1 MLKRTL
7 VTALAIALVATSAH
21 AQSMCAM
28 RDAMVG
34 QLTTKYGESPQG
46 SGLNSTTKMLEIWAS
61 PATGT
66 WTILVTDPNG
76 TSCIMAAGKDWYN
89 FPADLSKVGAP
100 A

>member
-7 VTALAIALVATSAH
+7 AAALAFGSVATSAN
-21 AQSMCAM
+21 AQSMCAT
-28 RDAMVG
+28 RDTMVG
-34 QLTTKYGESPQG
+34 QLSGKYGETPQG

-61 PATGT
+61 EATGT

-89 FPADLSKVGAP
+89 FPAELSKVGAP

>member
-7 VTALAIALVATSAH
+7 TTALALGLVASTAN
-21 AQSMCAM
+21 AQSMCAL
-28 RDAMVG
+28 RDTMIG
-34 QLTTKYGESPQG
+34 QLTNKYGETPQG

-61 PATGT
+61 ATTGT

-89 FPADLSKVGAP
+89 FPAELNQVGAP

>member
-1 MLKRTL
+1 MSKRTIAA
-7 VTALAIALVATSAH
+7 ALAIALVATSAN
-21 AQSMCAM
+21 AQSMCAK
-28 RDAMVG
+28 RDTMVG
-34 QLTTKYGESPQG
+34 QLTSKYGESPQG

-61 PATGT
+61 TATGT

-89 FPADLSKVGAP
+89 FPAELNKAGAP

>member
-1 MLKRTL
+1 MPKRTL
-7 VTALAIALVATSAH
+7 TAALAIGLIATSAS
-21 AQSMCAM
+21 AQSMCAT
-28 RDAMVG
+28 RDMMIG
-34 QLTTKYGESPQG
+34 QLSSKYGETPQG

-61 PATGT
+61 TATGT

-89 FPADLSKVGAP
+89 FPAELAKVGAP